1 MRNCKKSFSNGETFM
16 SRYELSQLIKRW
28 EQSTI
33 SPEQAI
39 GQLLLH
45 MQDLLTRVKNL
56 EQQLQRRGAGGDP
69 AGDQSTPTALL

>member
-1 MRNCKKSFSNGETFM
+1 M
-16 SRYELSQLIKRW
+16 SRYELPQLIKRW
-28 EQSTI
+28 EQSAI

-45 MQDLLTRVKNL
+45 VQDLLTRVKSL

-69 AGDQSTPTALL
+69 TGDQPTSTAL